1 LTANGVIF
9 LFSSAGHAGGAM
21 HIVVMHAVLLE
32 NLKIEERHKEDIAR
46 LKKEKRITGRQ
57 KTAVDTV

>member
-1 LTANGVIF
+1 LTANGVIS
-9 LFSSAGHAGGAM
+9 LFSSAGRAGEVM
-21 HIVVMHAVLLE
+21 HIALMHAALLE
-32 NLKIEERHKEDIAR
+32 NLKIEERRREDIAR

>member
-1 LTANGVIF
+1 
-9 LFSSAGHAGGAM
+9 M